1 MIGNTVY
8 GSLADAI
15 EAAKDGDTIVMKND
29 ITVSYANALDAAD
42 GFKSLFVISGKTIT
56 IDLNGKKILGD
67 ATGAPELVNGKY
79 PEGMLLGMFTTLANG
94 HLTLVDSSEGEGTVE
109 LASNGCL
116 VYGLIVNY
124 DKDCSITI
132 NEGNYIA
139 DDVFDA
145 LVYTSCD
152 KGVVVNGGNFHLA
165 NVGQGTRGNGSPWIF
180 NGLGQ
185 NINSVVVNGG
195 TFNANVN
202 AQHWVFEVK
211 IDKTLALKDNG
222 DGTWTVV
229 EAVAYVNDQHWAS
242 SWYTRATGYATLQE
256 AIDACEGVKTMT
268 IGKKDYTSEEEIVTL
283 LGDIDLDGPIIIG

>member
-1 MIGNTVY
+1 VY

-56 IDLNGKKILGD
+56 INLNGKKILGD

-124 DKDCSITI
+124 DKDCSVTI

-152 KGVVVNGGNFHLA
+152 EGVVVNDGYFYLA

-180 NGLGQ
+180 NALGQ
-185 NINSVVVNGG
+185 NSNSVVVNGG

-211 IDKTLALKDNG
+211 VDKTLALKDNG

-229 EAVAYVNDQHWAS
+229 EAAAYVNNQHWAS
-242 SWYTRATGYATLQE
+242 GWYTRETGYATFQE
-256 AIDACEGVKTMT
+256 ALAACEGAKTMT

-283 LGDIDLDGPIIIG
+283 LGDIDLDGPIVIG